1 MKKIRIGIL
10 AVLLTGITG
19 LAAAN
24 NPFTDVTEGHWAY
37 NSINK
42 LVDAGIIEGYNNGH
56 YGGDRL
62 ITRYEMAQIVAKA
75 MAKGADVDRLA
86 AEFAEELDNLGIRV
100 SNLEEQFDNVKITGE
115 IRIVDY
121 AFKNSKSRSH
131 DELRTRLFINGK
143 INDQWEYGAMLE
155 NTQNF
160 RNDSGDE
167 NTLFKR
173 AYVQGN
179 LNGVKITAGRQF
191 FKSGYGFYAVATNI
205 KALKV
210 DVGNVLKASAF
221 VGQFANMV
229 TTKESNEKLYGLHL
243 AYPVNKKIFAQA
255 AYYHPEAIYD
265 GNTVA
270 YQKNDVYTVGLG
282 YKFDKSTIL
291 YAEYLKA
298 DKPVLPEQ
306 GYSKAGWAARLDYK
320 GAKYNNPGSWGT
332 YVAYYDQPAATI
344 YDHTSEMD
352 VNKMYDTR
360 TNRELVTGYA
370 GIKGYEI
377 GVNYTVARN
386 VMAAFNY
393 FDYQGADNN
402 NIKDRMMW
410 TQLYYIF

>member
-10 AVLLTGITG
+10 AVLLTGITR

-24 NPFTDVTEGHWAY
+24 NPFTDVPEGHWAY

-100 SNLEEQFDNVKITGE
+100 SNLEEQSDNVKITGE
-115 IRIVDY
+115 IRIADY

-179 LNGVKITAGRQF
+179 
-191 FKSGYGFYAVATNI
+191 
-205 KALKV
+205 
-210 DVGNVLKASAF
+210 
-221 VGQFANMV
+221 
-229 TTKESNEKLYGLHL
+229 
-243 AYPVNKKIFAQA
+243 
-255 AYYHPEAIYD
+255 
-265 GNTVA
+265 
-270 YQKNDVYTVGLG
+270 
-282 YKFDKSTIL
+282 
-291 YAEYLKA
+291 
-298 DKPVLPEQ
+298 
-306 GYSKAGWAARLDYK
+306 
-320 GAKYNNPGSWGT
+320 
-332 YVAYYDQPAATI
+332 
-344 YDHTSEMD
+344 
-352 VNKMYDTR
+352 
-360 TNRELVTGYA
+360 
-370 GIKGYEI
+370 
-377 GVNYTVARN
+377 
-386 VMAAFNY
+386 
-393 FDYQGADNN
+393 
-402 NIKDRMMW
+402 
-410 TQLYYIF
+410 